1 MNKRD
6 IDPFT
11 VIMADVFLASVVVII
26 MIVAVIMTDSFNTT
40 KTVNAVEPESETSV
54 IIATTWESIE
64 QEEETVETVEE
75 TEPLCPYTEE
85 EIRLVE
91 RVVYAEAGAEP
102 LVGQVAVAATI
113 LNRAELRDMTIE
125 QVVYEQNQYAS
136 PTKGIVGANTVLAV
150 EKAINDR
157 ELFPFNMIYFRT
169 KHYHTY
175 GKPYTVI
182 GSHYFSI
189 DDRYTEGDHEGL

>member
-6 IDPFT
+6 VDPFT
-11 VIMADVFLASVVVII
+11 VIMVDVFLAALVVIVLI
-26 MIVAVIMTDSFNTT
+26 IAVIITDSFGA
-40 KTVNAVEPESETSV
+40 KTVNAVEPDSETS
-54 IIATTWESIE
+54 IIVATTWES
-64 QEEETVETVEE
+64 VETVEE
-75 TEPLCPYTEE
+75 TLETVEETESVCPYTEE

-102 LVGQVAVAATI
+102 LVGQIAVASTI
-113 LNRAELRDMTIE
+113 LNRAALRGMTIE

-136 PTKGIVGANTVLAV
+136 PTKGIVGADTVLAV